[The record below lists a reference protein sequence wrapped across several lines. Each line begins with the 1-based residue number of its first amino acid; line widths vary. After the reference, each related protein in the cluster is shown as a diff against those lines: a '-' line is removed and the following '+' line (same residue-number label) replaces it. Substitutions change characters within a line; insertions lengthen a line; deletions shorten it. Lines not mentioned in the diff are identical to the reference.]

1 MVDPSVDA
9 AVDTA
14 QPGLAGGGAVAVE
27 GPGHAGEHVR
37 GDGDPVVVT
46 EEAGQHRGSGAADSA
61 VGTGIGR
68 IGRRGQER
76 SPARVTGGG
85 RVAVVV
91 CIPDGC
97 DGSPEMEVILGVVEG
112 DGGVRQRKVEKHEQS
127 RCAYQVGVVG
137 ESRLFRDLV
146 PGGPDGARPELRDD
160 RLIGCTAGA
169 GVLTQA
175 LHFVESLGVGRTGEC
190 RRCRGPELIGLVE
203 HEGRHQGPLSE
214 DRR

>member
-1 MVDPSVDA
+1 MVIRCSTGEVCVPSLQHDQEEQKPGAASRSIMAQPPSDSAAAETEAGRAGTLDHESGDVMTLLEAGFVVDPSVDA

-76 SPARVTGGG
+76 SPARITGG
-85 RVAVVV
+85 
-91 CIPDGC
+91 
-97 DGSPEMEVILGVVEG
+97 
-112 DGGVRQRKVEKHEQS
+112 
-127 RCAYQVGVVG
+127 
-137 ESRLFRDLV
+137 
-146 PGGPDGARPELRDD
+146 
-160 RLIGCTAGA
+160 
-169 GVLTQA
+169 
-175 LHFVESLGVGRTGEC
+175 
-190 RRCRGPELIGLVE
+190 
-203 HEGRHQGPLSE
+203 
-214 DRR
+214 